1 MEHQESLGENTI
13 IFQESPLDP
22 IPGCFSFP
30 QASPKPYA
38 DVILPHV
45 DVHPY
50 PNPQLPRNCHD
61 ANRSWEPLP
70 VVPRSIVAP
79 CDEMPTPIIISS
91 WAHHNMHETQTIPDN
106 TTDFSR
112 KKNTFNS
119 WSVMVPF
126 LTLMRQDATKHLR
139 SPAHRETTTSTPKN
153 LGASKMKSSKWPQDV
168 QSYEDFQV

>member
-1 MEHQESLGENTI
+1 MEHQEPLGENTI

-91 WAHHNMHETQTIPDN
+91 WAHHNMHEPQTIPQIFQGKR
-106 TTDFSR
+106 TPLIHGV
-112 KKNTFNS
+112 S
-119 WSVMVPF
+119 WSPSSHWCVRMQPSIW
-126 LTLMRQDATKHLR
+126 DHLR
-139 SPAHRETTTSTPKN
+139 TGKWRHQHRKISVLRRWK
-153 LGASKMKSSKWPQDV
+153 ASKLPQDV